1 MRRLLSTGKFLS
13 FVLIMTAV
21 LAVAMCAIPSKAV
34 SARQIA
40 IDKDLSRLKAPL
52 LAQSTE
58 SPAPSNTEPSATPDA
73 ASPTPGDVSSPA
85 ASPSMEKTVD
95 AGTAAQA
102 EVDLK
107 KVLTP
112 IAPVIACL
120 VLILIVTLVAV
131 KSKQKPRCKRCGV
144 SVIPGR
150 IYCESCSNPQI
161 IINAPRPDKAIPE
174 PAERM
179 PSEIQKKLR
188 SGTQESFSSGSRERV
203 STLEQEKGGRE
214 KAARE
219 KGGREKVGRE
229 RTAAPTPM
237 RTGGVESAKSAS
249 DRGMTTKEIKTIT
262 AQAARES
269 AAAEAAAREKQAV
282 KKARPSGRVLAVVS
296 IRKGANQGY
305 RFNIYESNTQIYI
318 GKDPS
323 SDIVIAEDTDVS
335 NVHAKIQIA
344 EDTGFL
350 IQVMDNTTGL
360 FVNNERVT
368 ASGLKSG
375 DVIRVGKTELT
386 FARL

>member
-1 MRRLLSTGKFLS
+1 MRRLLSSGKFLS

-21 LAVAMCAIPSKAV
+21 LAAAMCAIPSKAV

-40 IDKDLSRLKAPL
+40 VDKDLSRLKAPL

-58 SPAPSNTEPSATPDA
+58 SPAPSNTEPSAPPDA

-95 AGTAAQA
+95 AATATQA

-120 VLILIVTLVAV
+120 VIILIVTLVAV

-214 KAARE
+214 KA
-219 KGGREKVGRE
+219 GRE

-237 RTGGVESAKSAS
+237 RAGGAESAKSAS